1 MFKKILVA
9 NRGEI
14 AIRIMRAC
22 RELGIRSV
30 AIYSSADEKALH
42 RFYAD
47 EAYYVGKAHP
57 RESYLNM
64 DAIIKIA
71 KQSGAEAIH
80 PGYGFLSE
88 NPEFAKRCE
97 EEGIVFIGPSSEV
110 LRISGSKVESR
121 EKMIAAGVPVI
132 PGSPALNSV
141 EEAYEWAE
149 KLGYPVAIKASGGGG
164 GIGISVVKS
173 EDELEIAFNRSR
185 SFGERFFRDATVY
198 MEKWFARPRHIEVQ
212 VLSDGRNFV
221 YLGERECSIQRRNQ
235 KLIEETPSPA
245 LDAEMREKIGKI
257 AIKGA
262 KSIGYKN
269 AGTFEFL
276 YENGNFYFLEI
287 NARIQVEHT
296 ITEIVTGIDIVKEQI
311 KIAYGYELEY
321 EQDEIALRGNAMQ
334 FRIYSEDPI
343 NFIPLGGRIEFYR
356 SPGGFGVRIDSAV
369 HIGCIIPEEYDPLI
383 SKLTVFGR
391 NRAEVIARAKRA
403 LSEYVITGITTNIPL
418 HMAIIDD
425 DEFVKGNIHTKF
437 IEERRIV
444 ERVPKYV
451 ERYIQI
457 QEKLSNIFLRH
468 EEEKLREKIKKFYK
482 PVQIK
487 NEELEERLWRI
498 YTSLGR

>member
-57 RESYLNM
+57 RESYLNI

-257 AIKGA
+257 AIKGE

-269 AGTFEFL
+269 AGTLECL
-276 YENGNFYFLEI
+276 Y
-287 NARIQVEHT
+287 
-296 ITEIVTGIDIVKEQI
+296 
-311 KIAYGYELEY
+311 
-321 EQDEIALRGNAMQ
+321 
-334 FRIYSEDPI
+334 
-343 NFIPLGGRIEFYR
+343 
-356 SPGGFGVRIDSAV
+356 
-369 HIGCIIPEEYDPLI
+369 
-383 SKLTVFGR
+383 
-391 NRAEVIARAKRA
+391 
-403 LSEYVITGITTNIPL
+403 
-418 HMAIIDD
+418 
-425 DEFVKGNIHTKF
+425 
-437 IEERRIV
+437 
-444 ERVPKYV
+444 
-451 ERYIQI
+451 
-457 QEKLSNIFLRH
+457 
-468 EEEKLREKIKKFYK
+468 
-482 PVQIK
+482 
-487 NEELEERLWRI
+487 
-498 YTSLGR
+498 